1 MVAEGEKEPGALP
14 GAPIQER
21 FNVGEKE
28 GAAVVY
34 AGDASM
40 GLRGGGFLYTNKAS
54 LSLGLVV
61 SSEDLARKK
70 VEVQAV
76 MERFRL
82 HPSVQRLIKGGKVSE
97 YSAHLVP
104 ELGIGMKA
112 RYVGDGVLVAGDA
125 AGVLINNGDRLR
137 GG

>member
-61 SSEDLARKK
+61 SSEGLARKK
-70 VEVQAV
+70 VEAQAV
-76 MERFRL
+76 MEKLRL
-82 HPSVQRLIKGGKVSE
+82 HPSGHRLIKGKKESE
-97 YSAHLVP
+97 YSAQPAP
-104 ELGIGMKA
+104 ELGVGMKA
-112 RYVGDGVLVAGDA
+112 RFLGDGVGVAGDA
-125 AGVLINNGDRLR
+125 AGC
-137 GG
+137 